1 MSDDVAT
8 LAAIFG
14 EVRTERLML
23 RGLRLDD
30 GPALF
35 AVDGDPATHQHDPA
49 GPARDLAESE
59 ERLGEWL
66 REWERHGFGY
76 WAVTLPDAPD
86 VIGFGGVRLI
96 RWRERDALNLYYRF
110 TPGAWGHGYATET
123 ARMAVALA
131 RAHLPQWPV
140 IARTRPTNSAAMRV
154 AEQAGL
160 TRRPD
165 LDTEHVVL
173 ALGWDA

>member
-1 MSDDVAT
+1 MGEHADL

-14 EVRTERLML
+14 EVRTERLIL
-23 RGLRLDD
+23 RRPRPDD

-35 AVDGDPATHQHDPA
+35 AVDGDPATHLHNPA
-49 GPARDLAESE
+49 GPARDLAECE
-59 ERLGEWL
+59 ERLREWL
-66 REWERHGFGY
+66 REWERLGFGY
-76 WAVTLPDAPD
+76 WAVTLPDARD

-96 RWRERDALNLYYRF
+96 RWREREALNLYYRF

-140 IARTRPTNSAAMRV
+140 VARARPANSAAVRV

-160 TRRPD
+160 SRRPD
-165 LDTEHVVL
+165 LDTEHAVL
-173 ALGWDA
+173 AVGWDA